1 MNNKLQNG
9 IVPGSGAPS
18 EPSLHASDDGVRH
31 HVCASGNQAEVT
43 AHERAEAAPGQSHD
57 EFKDLFDNAPVG
69 FHEMDAAG
77 RLVRINNTELK
88 MLGYTPE
95 ELLGQFVWKL
105 SEEEEVSR
113 QAVLA
118 ILNGTMPPSQGIERM
133 FRRKDGSSVPVM
145 INDRLLKRED
155 GAIIGMCA
163 SVQDITER
171 KKAEENLKLFRAL
184 IEHSHDAILFIEPA
198 TGRFLDVNQ
207 ATCRMLGYTRDEL
220 LALTVL
226 DVDPAFDRAA
236 FDQLDAQLARTDHST
251 FESRHRRKDGTIFP
265 VEVSL
270 SRVKLDS
277 EYGVAVVRD
286 ITARKRTEAALEQ
299 SRAEFKDLFDNAP
312 VGFHEMDAKGR
323 LTRIN
328 NTELKMLG
336 YTREELLGQFVWK
349 ISGEP
354 ESTRRTVLAKLSGK
368 MPPSQGFE
376 RMFRRKDGST
386 FPVLVND
393 RLLKR
398 EDGTIIGMCGGV
410 QDISGRKRAEKALL
424 ESQSL
429 YRSFIDQLPCAA
441 FRKDREGRF
450 VMVNP
455 RFCEIK
461 GSKPEDFLGKT
472 AMEVADSQEARQGRG
487 QLQSKYAAVGKDA
500 HERIMR
506 TGTTIE
512 TEEEHFGADGRK
524 MFLHVVRTPVFGAD
538 GTVIGSQGIEF
549 DITEQILAKEALKQ
563 ERNLLRTL
571 IDHIPDFIYVRNLSN
586 RFVEANESF
595 ARLMEVATPADLIG
609 KNDADFYPPELADE
623 YDRVDRMV
631 LAGHPVINEE
641 RALHFP
647 SGQELVVL
655 SSKVP
660 LKNDKGEVVGLIGVG
675 RDITEHKRAEERV
688 ADALNFNL
696 TILRTLPVG
705 ILVYKASGPCIAAN
719 EAAAAILGGTKE
731 QLLQQ
736 DFRRL
741 ESWKHGG
748 LREAAEAVLAGRV
761 ERELEA
767 RFTSSFG
774 KQSWLNCRFVPFQ
787 YGNEPH
793 LFLIVTDFT
802 ERKRAEESLRE
813 SEGKY
818 RVLIETTATGFVIV
832 DGNGCVLDAN
842 DEYAR
847 LAGYEKPEQIVG
859 RSVTEWTAA
868 HDLVRNAEEV
878 KKCFANGFVRGLE
891 IDYVH
896 PDGTVVPIELN
907 ATTLKAGDSLRI
919 LTLCRDISGRK
930 RAEESQARLATAV
943 EQAAETI
950 VITDTRGTI
959 LYANPAFERTTGYTL
974 AEALGQN
981 PRLLKSGKH
990 GPEFYRRMWE
1000 VLDRGETWS
1009 GHFINQRKDGVF
1021 YEEDATISPVRDVTG
1036 TVVNYVA
1043 VKRDVTREKQL
1054 EAQMH
1059 QAQKME
1065 AIGQLAGG
1073 VAHDFNNILSVI
1085 IGYCEMITADL
1096 KPDNPLH
1103 TYAGEIRHAADHATG
1118 LTRQLLVFSR
1128 KQKVQPVV
1136 LNLDDTV
1143 RDLNKILRRLIGE
1156 DIEMS
1161 VVPGKQVGH
1170 IMADPGHVGQ
1180 VLMNLAVNARDA
1192 MPNGGKLTIATSNVT
1207 LDEPYTRTHAGVNP
1221 GDYVMLSVSDTG
1233 AGMTPEVKARLFEAL
1248 FTTKP
1253 AGKGTGLGL
1262 ATCQTIVQQSGGHI
1276 DVESQIGEGATFR
1289 IYFPRANEPV
1299 ESTGGPIRSGPLPR
1313 GTETVLLVEDE
1324 QSVRNLAANVLEAL
1338 GYRVLRANNGQEALR
1353 LVHDHKGPPIR
1364 LVVTDVIMPQMGGKV
1379 MADWLKTTD
1388 PDLKILFTSG
1398 YTDDAIAQQGV
1409 LEPGVAFLAKP
1420 YTPEALARK
1429 VRDVL
1434 DNVTDSA
1441 LPRKQDVPINPSSP
1455 GSKGNR

>member
-1 MNNKLQNG
+1 MSDEHQNR
-9 IVPGSGAPS
+9 IVTGSGAPS
-18 EPSLHASDDGVRH
+18 EQSLHASDGSVRL
-31 HVCASGNQAEVT
+31 HVRAPGNEADIT
-43 AHERAEAAPGQSHD
+43 AHERAGAASGQSHD

-69 FHEMDAAG
+69 FHEMDAQG
-77 RLVRINNTELK
+77 RLTRINNAELK

-105 SEEEEVSR
+105 SAEEEVSR

-133 FRRKDGSSVPVM
+133 FRRKDGSSFPVM

-163 SVQDITER
+163 SVQDITGR
-171 KKAEENLKLFRAL
+171 KKAEDNLKLFRAL
-184 IEHSHDAILFIEPA
+184 IEQSHDAIQFIEPA

-207 ATCRMLGYTRDEL
+207 AACRMLGYTRDEL
-220 LALTVL
+220 LALTVF

-236 FDQLDAQLARTDHST
+236 FGRLDAQLATTDHST
-251 FESRHRRKDGTIFP
+251 FESQHRRKDGTMFP

-277 EYGVAVVRD
+277 EYRVAVARD

-312 VGFHEMDAKGR
+312 VGFHEVDTKGR
-323 LTRIN
+323 LTRVN

-349 ISGEP
+349 LSGEP
-354 ESTRRTVLAKLSGK
+354 ETTRRTVLAKLNGT

-410 QDISGRKRAEKALL
+410 QDISGRKRAEIALL

-429 YRSFIDQLPCAA
+429 YRSFIDQLPCAT
-441 FRKDREGRF
+441 FSKDREGRF

-472 AMEVADSQEARQGRG
+472 AMEVADSQEARQGRR

-500 HERIMR
+500 HEQIMQ

-512 TEEEHFGADGRK
+512 TEEEHFDADGRK
-524 MFLHVVRTPVFGAD
+524 RFLHVVRMPVFGAD
-538 GTVIGSQGIEF
+538 GTVIGSQGIQF

-571 IDHIPDFIYVRNLSN
+571 IDHIPDSIYVRNLSN

-595 ARLMEVATPADLIG
+595 ARLMEVDTPADLIG
-609 KNDADFYPPELADE
+609 KNDADFYPPELAAE
-623 YDRVDRMV
+623 FDRMDRMV

-647 SGQELVVL
+647 NGKELVIL

-719 EAAAAILGGTKE
+719 EAAAAILGGAKE

-736 DFRRL
+736 DFRQL

-748 LREAAEAVLAGRV
+748 LRDAAEAALAGRV
-761 ERELEA
+761 ERELET

-774 KQSWLNCRFVPFQ
+774 KQCWLNCRFVPFQ
-787 YGNEPH
+787 YGNEAH
-793 LFLIVTDFT
+793 LFLIVTD
-802 ERKRAEESLRE
+802 
-813 SEGKY
+813 
-818 RVLIETTATGFVIV
+818 
-832 DGNGCVLDAN
+832 
-842 DEYAR
+842 
-847 LAGYEKPEQIVG
+847 
-859 RSVTEWTAA
+859 VTE
-868 HDLVRNAEEV
+868 
-878 KKCFANGFVRGLE
+878 
-891 IDYVH
+891 
-896 PDGTVVPIELN
+896 
-907 ATTLKAGDSLRI
+907 
-919 LTLCRDISGRK
+919 RK

-959 LYANPAFERTTGYTL
+959 LYANPAFEKTTGYTR
-974 AEALGQN
+974 AEAIGQN
-981 PRLLKSGKH
+981 PRLLKSGKQD
-990 GPEFYRRMWE
+990 PEFYRRMWE
-1000 VLDRGETWS
+1000 VLGRGETWS
-1009 GHFINQRKDGVF
+1009 GQFINRRKDGVF
-1021 YEEDATISPVRDVTG
+1021 FEEEATISPVRDVAG
-1036 TVVNYVA
+1036 AVVNYVA

-1096 KPDNPLH
+1096 NPDNPLH
-1103 TYAGEIRHAADHATG
+1103 TYAVEIRHAADHATG

-1136 LNLDDTV
+1136 LDLNDTV

-1156 DIEMS
+1156 NIEMS
-1161 VVPGKQVGH
+1161 VVPGNQAGH

-1180 VLMNLAVNARDA
+1180 VLMNMAVNARDA
-1192 MPNGGKLTIATSNVT
+1192 MPNGGKLIIATSNVT
-1207 LDEPYTRTHAGVNP
+1207 LDEHYTRTHAGVTP
-1221 GDYVMLSVSDTG
+1221 GDYVMLSISDTG
-1233 AGMTPEVKARLFEAL
+1233 AGMTPEVKARMFEAL

-1276 DVESQIGEGATFR
+1276 DVESEIGKGATFR
-1289 IYFPRANEPV
+1289 IYFPRVNQSV
-1299 ESTGGPIRSGPLPR
+1299 ESVGGPIQTGPLPR

-1324 QSVRNLAANVLEAL
+1324 PSVRNLAANVLEAL
-1338 GYRVLRANNGQEALR
+1338 GYPVLRANNGQEALR
-1353 LVHDHKGPPIR
+1353 LVREYEGPPIC

-1388 PDLKILFTSG
+1388 PELKILFTSG

-1429 VRDVL
+1429 VRAML
-1434 DNVTDSA
+1434 DHVTDTVP
-1441 LPRKQDVPINPSSP
+1441 LRKQDAPVNPSSP
-1455 GSKGNR
+1455 GSKGNP